1 MSGLLIVLS
10 IPYRPYLYFHRER
23 RLCRKQIYNHYSLV
37 ALVSKGEE
45 SSSLMSSLKAFIV
58 APLIFLIVLGSIFA
72 YSGIWPPLVVIE
84 SKSMQHSPTESYI
97 GVIDTGDIVIVKGS
111 DSIDDVVT
119 YVEGYATGFETY
131 SEYGDVIIYYR
142 SGMEKPVIHRAIVEL
157 EYNFTG
163 GGFDIPSLQNLPASM
178 WSVPGERTWWN
189 LKESVTLY
197 DIGYADVRVEI
208 DLASMLS
215 YMQARGTPHGGLITM
230 GDNNWY
236 TEIDGTNVGRYDQKW
251 ITSVQEP
258 ITSEWLIG
266 KSRGELP
273 WFGLL
278 KLWATNTAPSYTP
291 ENSKTGLLVSL
302 GLIIAV
308 PVALDA
314 SNSLLKKRGIDM
326 FAWTHRLSPRRLWT
340 RLKGKKGT

>member
-1 MSGLLIVLS
+1 
-10 IPYRPYLYFHRER
+10 
-23 RLCRKQIYNHYSLV
+23 
-37 ALVSKGEE
+37 
-45 SSSLMSSLKAFIV
+45 MSSLKAFIV

-163 GGFDIPSLQNLPASM
+163 GGFDIPSLQNFPASM
-178 WSVPGERTWWN
+178 WSVPGEKTWWN

-197 DIGYADVRVEI
+197 DIGYANVKVEI

-230 GDNNWY
+230 GDNNL
-236 TEIDGTNVGRYDQKW
+236 
-251 ITSVQEP
+251 S
-258 ITSEWLIG
+258 LIH
-266 KSRGELP
+266 
-273 WFGLL
+273 
-278 KLWATNTAPSYTP
+278 
-291 ENSKTGLLVSL
+291 
-302 GLIIAV
+302 I
-308 PVALDA
+308 
-314 SNSLLKKRGIDM
+314 
-326 FAWTHRLSPRRLWT
+326 
-340 RLKGKKGT
+340 